1 AGDRRLQRGRERGRA
16 LRRHPPLPRDP
27 AVREARHGGARRA
40 RLRAAAPRHHRRLSD
55 ATFAARVEI
64 SMPMTAPVE
73 TTTASDPAAAAPRP
87 LIDLHPTFIFE
98 ELKRGVLGQ
107 DKALRHASVA
117 IYKHTTGKVS
127 GNLLLVGA
135 SGTGKTTIMN
145 NIQRLYHEVPEYRPF
160 RSVTVI
166 NANLLVD
173 SDRMEFRPD
182 RLLTAVEQRARAIL
196 GPNPSAED
204 LKEAIERATICVDEI
219 DKMSSV
225 VAGRPNAIGVVLQQG
240 LLTLME
246 GELVV
251 HKTHAWFD
259 GEERTVKLD
268 VDTSRMMFLCGGAFE
283 GIYDQVYERVTKPG
297 SGERLRTHTV
307 RNADGQVRIET
318 RFSLA
323 DFLKAQDLFE
333 YGMVPQFLARFDQTV
348 LLNDLGPDVLR
359 EILLHSFASPFVRS
373 RNFFEVMGIELEI
386 EELAAAL
393 IAEKAARDA
402 RTGARSLRP
411 IFTDIINAYEFD
423 PWSQESLETVREGR
437 YRLKVSAEMV
447 RTA

>member
-1 AGDRRLQRGRERGRA
+1 MPTTAATMIPELETPSAPVGER
-16 LRRHPPLPRDP
+16 PL
-27 AVREARHGGARRA
+27 
-40 RLRAAAPRHHRRLSD
+40 
-55 ATFAARVEI
+55 VEI
-64 SMPMTAPVE
+64 R
-73 TTTASDPAAAAPRP
+73 PR
-87 LIDLHPTFIFE
+87 FIFA
-98 ELKRGVLGQ
+98 ELRRGVLGQ
-107 DKALRHASVA
+107 DKALRHVAVA

-127 GNLLLVGA
+127 GNLLLVGP

-160 RSVTVI
+160 RSVTII

-196 GPNPSAED
+196 GPNPSAAD

-251 HKTHAWFD
+251 HKTHAWVD

-348 LLNDLGPDVLR
+348 LLNDLGPDVLK
-359 EILLHSFASPFVRS
+359 EILLHSFDSPYVRS
-373 RNFFEVMGIELEI
+373 RNFFEVMGIELSI
-386 EELAAAL
+386 EDLAAAL

-411 IFTDIINAYEFD
+411 IFTDIVNAFEFD
-423 PWSQESLETVREGR
+423 PWSQESLETVGDGR

-447 RTA
+447 REAFNR

>member
-1 AGDRRLQRGRERGRA
+1 MIPELETPAAPAGDRLLTDIR
-16 LRRHPPLPRDP
+16 PR
-27 AVREARHGGARRA
+27 
-40 RLRAAAPRHHRRLSD
+40 
-55 ATFAARVEI
+55 
-64 SMPMTAPVE
+64 
-73 TTTASDPAAAAPRP
+73 
-87 LIDLHPTFIFE
+87 FIFA
-98 ELKRGVLGQ
+98 ELRRGVLGQ
-107 DKALRHASVA
+107 DKALRHVSVA

-127 GNLLLVGA
+127 GNLLLVGP

-160 RSVTVI
+160 RSVTII

-196 GPNPSAED
+196 GPNPTADD

-246 GELVV
+246 GEQVV
-251 HKTHAWFD
+251 HKTHAWVD
-259 GEERTVKLD
+259 GEERTIKLD

-348 LLNDLGPDVLR
+348 LLNDLGSDVLK
-359 EILLHSFASPFVRS
+359 EILLHSFDSPFVRS
-373 RNFFEVMGIELEI
+373 RNFFEVMGIELQI
-386 EELAAAL
+386 DDLAAAL

-411 IFTDIINAYEFD
+411 IFTDIVNAFEFD
-423 PWSQESLETVREGR
+423 PWSQETLETVGEAR

-447 RTA
+447 REAFNR

>member
-1 AGDRRLQRGRERGRA
+1 MIRDVETAPAPTGARA
-16 LRRHPPLPRDP
+16 LTDIRPR
-27 AVREARHGGARRA
+27 
-40 RLRAAAPRHHRRLSD
+40 
-55 ATFAARVEI
+55 
-64 SMPMTAPVE
+64 
-73 TTTASDPAAAAPRP
+73 
-87 LIDLHPTFIFE
+87 FIFA
-98 ELKRGVLGQ
+98 ELRRGVLGQ
-107 DKALRHASVA
+107 DKALRHVSVA

-127 GNLLLVGA
+127 GNLLLVGP

-160 RSVTVI
+160 RSVTII

-196 GPNPSAED
+196 GPKPTAED

-225 VAGRPNAIGVVLQQG
+225 VAGKPNAIGVVLQQG

-251 HKTHAWFD
+251 HKTHAWVD
-259 GEERTVKLD
+259 GEDRTVNLTI
-268 VDTSRMMFLCGGAFE
+268 DTSRMMFLCGGAFE

-297 SGERLRTHTV
+297 SGERLRTHTI
-307 RNADGQVRIET
+307 RTADGQVRIET

-333 YGMVPQFLARFDQTV
+333 FGMVPQFLARFDQTV
-348 LLNDLGPDVLR
+348 LLNDLNADVLK
-359 EILLHSFASPFVRS
+359 EILLHSFDSPFVRS
-373 RNFFEVMGIELEI
+373 RRFFEVMGIDLEM
-386 EELAAAL
+386 EDLAAAL
-393 IAEKAARDA
+393 IAERAARDS

-411 IFTDIINAYEFD
+411 IFTDIVNPFEFD
-423 PWSQESLETVREGR
+423 PWSQETLETIADSR
-437 YRLKVSAEMV
+437 YRLRVTADLV
-447 RTA
+447 REALAR

>member
-1 AGDRRLQRGRERGRA
+1 MIPELETPAAPAGDRLLTDIR
-16 LRRHPPLPRDP
+16 PR
-27 AVREARHGGARRA
+27 
-40 RLRAAAPRHHRRLSD
+40 
-55 ATFAARVEI
+55 
-64 SMPMTAPVE
+64 
-73 TTTASDPAAAAPRP
+73 
-87 LIDLHPTFIFE
+87 FIFA
-98 ELKRGVLGQ
+98 ELRRGVLGQ
-107 DKALRHASVA
+107 DKALRHVSVA

-127 GNLLLVGA
+127 GNLLLVGP

-160 RSVTVI
+160 RSVTII

-196 GPNPSAED
+196 GPNPTADD
-204 LKEAIERATICVDEI
+204 LKEAIERATMCVDEI

-246 GELVV
+246 GEQVV
-251 HKTHAWFD
+251 HKTHAWVD
-259 GEERTVKLD
+259 GEERTIKLD

-348 LLNDLGPDVLR
+348 LLNDLGSDVLK
-359 EILLHSFASPFVRS
+359 EILLHSFDSPFVRS
-373 RNFFEVMGIELEI
+373 RNFFEVMGIELQI
-386 EELAAAL
+386 DDLAAAL

-411 IFTDIINAYEFD
+411 IFTDIVNAFEFD
-423 PWSQESLETVREGR
+423 PWSQETLETVGEAR

-447 RTA
+447 REAFNR

>member
-1 AGDRRLQRGRERGRA
+1 
-16 LRRHPPLPRDP
+16 
-27 AVREARHGGARRA
+27 
-40 RLRAAAPRHHRRLSD
+40 
-55 ATFAARVEI
+55 
-64 SMPMTAPVE
+64 MPTTTMIPELE
-73 TTTASDPAAAAPRP
+73 TTSAPTTSGAPPGERP
-87 LIDLHPTFIFE
+87 LTEIRPRFIFS
-98 ELKRGVLGQ
+98 ELRRGVLGQ
-107 DKALRHASVA
+107 DKALRHVSVA

-127 GNLLLVGA
+127 GNLLLVGP

-160 RSVTVI
+160 RSVTII

-307 RNADGQVRIET
+307 RNADGQIRIET

-359 EILLHSFASPFVRS
+359 EILLHSFDSPFVRS
-373 RNFFEVMGIELEI
+373 RNFFEVMGIALEI

-411 IFTDIINAYEFD
+411 IFTDIVNAFEFD
-423 PWSQESLETVREGR
+423 PWSQESLEVVGEGR

-447 RTA
+447 REAFNR

>member
-1 AGDRRLQRGRERGRA
+1 MIPELETPSAPVGER
-16 LRRHPPLPRDP
+16 PL
-27 AVREARHGGARRA
+27 
-40 RLRAAAPRHHRRLSD
+40 
-55 ATFAARVEI
+55 VEI
-64 SMPMTAPVE
+64 R
-73 TTTASDPAAAAPRP
+73 PR
-87 LIDLHPTFIFE
+87 FIFA
-98 ELKRGVLGQ
+98 ELRRGVLGQ
-107 DKALRHASVA
+107 DKALRHVAVA

-127 GNLLLVGA
+127 GNLLLVGP

-160 RSVTVI
+160 RSVTII

-196 GPNPSAED
+196 GPNPSAAD

-251 HKTHAWFD
+251 HKTHAWVD

-348 LLNDLGPDVLR
+348 LLNDLGPDVLK
-359 EILLHSFASPFVRS
+359 EILLHSFDSPYVRS
-373 RNFFEVMGIELEI
+373 RNFFEVMGIELSI
-386 EELAAAL
+386 EDLAAAL

-411 IFTDIINAYEFD
+411 IFTDIVNAFEFD
-423 PWSQESLETVREGR
+423 PWSQESLETVGDGR

-447 RTA
+447 REAFNR

>member
-1 AGDRRLQRGRERGRA
+1 MIPELETPAAPAGDRLLTDIR
-16 LRRHPPLPRDP
+16 PR
-27 AVREARHGGARRA
+27 
-40 RLRAAAPRHHRRLSD
+40 
-55 ATFAARVEI
+55 
-64 SMPMTAPVE
+64 
-73 TTTASDPAAAAPRP
+73 
-87 LIDLHPTFIFE
+87 FIFA
-98 ELKRGVLGQ
+98 ELRRGVLGQ
-107 DKALRHASVA
+107 DKALRHVSVA

-127 GNLLLVGA
+127 GNLLLVGP

-160 RSVTVI
+160 RSVTII

-196 GPNPSAED
+196 GSNPTADD

-359 EILLHSFASPFVRS
+359 EILLHSFDSPFVRS
-373 RNFFEVMGIELEI
+373 RNFFEVMGIALEI

-411 IFTDIINAYEFD
+411 IFTDIVNAFEFD
-423 PWSQESLETVREGR
+423 PWSQETLETVGEAR

-447 RTA
+447 REAFNR